1 MNGQRT
7 GHKSEKGMVCTP
19 FLTFFMGFFE
29 KITRKGMIQPLM
41 NINKTDLIHCIEQF
55 LKDKQLINSELQK
68 PNTIKKKEL
77 EAFLE
82 ESAQNKGV
90 EFIKNC
96 EPVKTTY
103 TFSIESDEA
112 EIEFYYRYGNYY
124 TRHSITLK

>member
-1 MNGQRT
+1 
-7 GHKSEKGMVCTP
+7 
-19 FLTFFMGFFE
+19 
-29 KITRKGMIQPLM
+29 MILPLM
-41 NINKTDLIHCIEQF
+41 NINKTDLINCIEQF
-55 LKDKQLINSELQK
+55 LKDKQLINSELQQ

-82 ESAQNKGV
+82 DSARNEGV

-96 EPVKTTY
+96 EPVKTIY
-103 TFSIESDEA
+103 TFSIESHEA